1 MIVCC
6 VAVYAL
12 DLALRVMEA
21 IAEKEDEIMVAK
33 ADAAAG
39 VFLKVLCPSL
49 LKAILRKKA
58 ITH

>member
-1 MIVCC
+1 
-6 VAVYAL
+6 VYAL

-21 IAEKEDEIMVAK
+21 IAKKEDEIMVAK
-33 ADAAAG
+33 VDATAG